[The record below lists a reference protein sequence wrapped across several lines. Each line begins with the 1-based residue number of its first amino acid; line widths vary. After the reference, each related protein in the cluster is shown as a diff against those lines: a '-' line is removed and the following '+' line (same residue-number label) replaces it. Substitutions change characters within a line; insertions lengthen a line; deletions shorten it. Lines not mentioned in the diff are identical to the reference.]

1 MPLTSLAVIIGGI
14 CAASTL
20 IAALARSLFKAV
32 GEAQVNTK
40 NLAALNTQTQQQ
52 DVQLDDHEVRL
63 SVLAERTHG
72 GAGARDG
79 K

>member
-1 MPLTSLAVIIGGI
+1 MPLTSLAVVIGGI

-20 IAALARSLFKAV
+20 IAALARALFRAV

-40 NLAALNTQTQQQ
+40 NLAALNAQTQQQ

-63 SVLAERTHG
+63 SVLEDRT
-72 GAGARDG
+72 AGARDG
-79 K
+79 S